1 MTRTLLISILWLA
14 AISYCC
20 AQSIQGIV
28 VDEKTGEPVAF
39 ANVVLLDLRDSAFV
53 AGCTTD
59 SIGRFSLSPTD
70 TEGLLKVSC
79 IGYQTLF
86 VRPTENMTV
95 ALAADDKLLDEVTVK
110 GHRPVY
116 KMRGA
121 TLISKIEG
129 TVYSQLGDAIDVLKQ
144 LPFIHGT
151 NENIQVL
158 GKGAPLFYIN
168 GRKMRSKDELQEI
181 KSDMIKEVR
190 VEMNPGAKYP
200 SGTRAVIHI
209 TTNRPHND
217 GLAGSVTLNGNQ
229 ADYFSHYEATNLNYR
244 HGKLDVFF
252 SGRYDFSKTKNE
264 KTENYT
270 FPYQGQTIYQ
280 GWDGNEKGRDKRARF
295 SGGFNY
301 TFSPEHSLGLQYVFN
316 RNIKSEAWMP
326 LENFIHNGIQE
337 ELFHSDFYTGGN
349 GHTHGL
355 YLYYTNQFNKRWQLS
370 VDATYRQNKSESHS
384 LETED
389 RAMVHDIVSTNTD
402 GEGKV
407 YAVKVAVANELPFGT
422 ITWGTE
428 NSYTESKNKYLMHND
443 SLAALI
449 PSNDSKARQKY
460 LSAFVSY
467 EGTFGP
473 VGVEAGIRYE
483 RTIYDYFRDGIKQTE
498 DCRKYNSLLPSLSVS
513 SQLGKLAMSLS
524 YNISI
529 SRPNYSMLTDGIEY
543 VNSFVYMQGNPTLK
557 NSYEHEVSFLAA
569 YKDWQL
575 MLSYYYHTD
584 YFLRTTSL
592 FDALPVIVDKTQ
604 NHNKGQILAYL
615 VYSPTI
621 SFWKPTATIGIDGQH
636 LNYNGRG
643 YGNRPGFFLEWKN
656 MVTLPSKTWI
666 TCNFNWHSSG
676 TQDLFRGKSGWELNA
691 SIIKN
696 WKRWRFQFGANDIF
710 GTDKMRVTIYDG
722 DIIRNHNAQSY
733 TQGVYLN
740 IRYNIKAYK
749 SRYKGKT
756 AGQSEIDRL

>member
-1 MTRTLLISILWLA
+1 MKLLAIIINLII
-14 AISYCC
+14 ISYCN
-20 AQSIQGIV
+20 AQVIQGV
-28 VDEKTGEPVAF
+28 VIDEKTNEPVAF
-39 ANVVLLDLRDSAFV
+39 ANVVLLDMRDSTFI
-53 AGCTTD
+53 AGCATD
-59 SIGRFSLSPTD
+59 TLGLFSLPQTD
-70 TEGLLKVSC
+70 VDCLLKVSC
-79 IGYQTLF
+79 IGYETQF
-86 VRPTENMTV
+86 VRPAGNMTV
-95 ALAADDKLLDEVTVK
+95 SLSADGKLLDEVTVK
-110 GHRPVY
+110 GHRPTY
-116 KMRGA
+116 IMKGG
-121 TLISKIEG
+121 TFISKIEG

-168 GRKMRSKDELQEI
+168 GRKMRDKDELQEI

-209 TTNRPHND
+209 KTNRPHND

-229 ADYFSHYEATNLNYR
+229 ADYFSHTEATNLNYR

-264 KTENYT
+264 KSENYT

-316 RNIKSEAWMP
+316 RSIKSEAWLP
-326 LENFIHNGIQE
+326 LDNFVRNGVQE

-349 GHTHGL
+349 GHSHGL
-355 YLYYTNQFNKRWQLS
+355 YLYYTNQFSKHWQLS
-370 VDATYRQNKSESHS
+370 VDATYRKNRSKSHS

-389 RAMVHDIVSTNTD
+389 RGLTDNIVKTNAD

-407 YAVKVAVANELPFGT
+407 YAVKAAITNELPFGT

-428 NSYTESKNKYLMHND
+428 NSYTESKNKYLIQND
-443 SLAALI
+443 SLAVLI
-449 PSNDSKARQKY
+449 PNNDSKARQKY

-467 EGTFGP
+467 EGMFGP
-473 VGVEAGIRYE
+473 IGVEAGIRYE
-483 RTIYDYFRDGIKQTE
+483 RTIYDYFRDGIRQAD
-498 DCRKYNSLLPSLSVS
+498 DCKKYNSFLPSFSLS
-513 SQLGKLAMSLS
+513 SQLGKLALSLN
-524 YNISI
+524 YNIAI
-529 SRPNYSMLTDGIEY
+529 SRPSYNMLINGIQY
-543 VNSFVYMQGNPTLK
+543 INSFVYMQGNPTLK

-604 NHNKGQILAYL
+604 NHDKGRIMAYL
-615 VYSPTI
+615 VYSPTV

-636 LNYNGRG
+636 LNYKNRR
-643 YGNRPGFFLEWKN
+643 YNNRPGFFLNWKN
-656 MVTLPSKTWI
+656 MLTLPAKTWI
-666 TCNFNWHSSG
+666 TCSLLWYSAG
-676 TQDLFRGKSGWELNA
+676 TQDLFRAKSGWSLNA
-691 SIIKN
+691 SVIKN
-696 WKRWRFQFGANDIF
+696 WKQWRFQVGANDIF
-710 GTDKMRVTIYDG
+710 GTDKTPATIYDG
-722 DIIRNHNAQSY
+722 DIIRRHNADSY
-733 TQGVYLN
+733 TQSVYLN

>member
-1 MTRTLLISILWLA
+1 MKLLAIIINLII
-14 AISYCC
+14 ISYCN
-20 AQSIQGIV
+20 AQVIQGV
-28 VDEKTGEPVAF
+28 VIDEKTNEPVAF
-39 ANVVLLDLRDSAFV
+39 ANVVLLDMRDSTFV
-53 AGCTTD
+53 AGCATD
-59 SIGRFSLSPTD
+59 TLGLFSLPQTD
-70 TEGLLKVSC
+70 VDCLLKVSC
-79 IGYQTLF
+79 IGYETQF
-86 VRPTENMTV
+86 VRPAGNMTV
-95 ALAADDKLLDEVTVK
+95 SLSADGKLLDEVTVK
-110 GHRPVY
+110 GHRPTY
-116 KMRGA
+116 IMRGG
-121 TLISKIEG
+121 TFISKIEG

-168 GRKMRSKDELQEI
+168 GRKMRDKDELQEI

-209 TTNRPHND
+209 KTNRPHND
-217 GLAGSVTLNGNQ
+217 GLAGSVTFNGNQ
-229 ADYFSHYEATNLNYR
+229 ADYFSHTEATNLNYR

-264 KTENYT
+264 KSENYT

-316 RNIKSEAWMP
+316 RSIKSEAWLP
-326 LENFIHNGIQE
+326 LDNFVRNGVQE

-349 GHTHGL
+349 GHSHGL
-355 YLYYTNQFNKRWQLS
+355 YLYYTNQFSKHWQLS
-370 VDATYRQNKSESHS
+370 VDATYRKNRSKSHS

-389 RAMVHDIVSTNTD
+389 RGLTDNIVMTNTD

-407 YAVKVAVANELPFGT
+407 YAVKAAITNELPFGT

-428 NSYTESKNKYLMHND
+428 NSYTESKNKYLIQND
-443 SLAALI
+443 SLAVLI
-449 PSNDSKARQKY
+449 PNNDSKARQKY

-467 EGTFGP
+467 EGMFGP
-473 VGVEAGIRYE
+473 IGVEAGIRYE
-483 RTIYDYFRDGIKQTE
+483 RTIYDYFRDGIRQAD
-498 DCRKYNSLLPSLSVS
+498 DCKKYNSFLPSFSLS
-513 SQLGKLAMSLS
+513 SQLGELALSLN
-524 YNISI
+524 YNIAI
-529 SRPNYSMLTDGIEY
+529 SRPSYNMLINGIQY
-543 VNSFVYMQGNPTLK
+543 INSFVYMQGNPTLK
-557 NSYEHEVSFLAA
+557 NSYEHGISLLAA
-569 YKDWQL
+569 YKDWQF
-575 MLSYYYHTD
+575 MFTYYYYSD

-592 FDALPVIVDKTQ
+592 FETLPVIVDKTQ

-621 SFWKPTATIGIDGQH
+621 SFWKPTATIGINGQH

-656 MVTLPSKTWI
+656 MLTLPSKTWI
-666 TCNFNWHSSG
+666 TCNFSWHSSG
-676 TQDLFRGKSGWELNA
+676 TQDLFRSKSGWELNA

-710 GTDKMRVTIYDG
+710 GTDKTRVTIYDG